1 MSRNTN
7 IKWVVGHGK
16 HTNVALQESFRL
28 PPGVFVS
35 FVSEP
40 GRILSTRLIEHQ
52 TFDRM
57 YRSINLTRKY
67 IKKEIPKY
75 QLPTNLHYFYGDKP
89 RIYGPGNWIPNIQIG
104 FFNAPNKISGTF
116 FGVKSLKHHSKA
128 FTNMSQNLHL
138 SDIIRGPGIYFIITC
153 RSTSNSGQNPN
164 RWSGVN
170 TLSPSAVRAR
180 TIANFENRLAQTLRK
195 RPQNNTNLRKT
206 VQPPAKRRKT

>member
-16 HTNVALQESFRL
+16 HTNVALEESFRL

-40 GRILSTRLIEHQ
+40 GRILSPRLLEHQ

-57 YRSINLTRKY
+57 YSSMNLTRKY

-75 QLPTNLHYFYGDKP
+75 QLPSNLHYFYGEKP
-89 RIYGPGNWIPNIQIG
+89 RIYGPGNWIPNLQIG
-104 FFNAPNKISGTF
+104 FFHPPARIHGTF

-128 FTNMSQNLHL
+128 FTNMSQNVHL
-138 SDIIRGPGIYFIITC
+138 SDVIRRPGIYFIIAC

-164 RWSGVN
+164 RFSGVN
-170 TLSPSAVRAR
+170 SISPGGRRAR

-195 RPQNNTNLRKT
+195 RPQNNATLRKT
-206 VQPPAKRRKT
+206 IEPSAKRRKT